1 MCSENLFFGKNA
13 HNFLILTKTC
23 IQHVAVK
30 TEELCIFLSEIC
42 FWVVRIHSMSDI
54 GDLGLIRSHCTCCD
68 L

>member
-13 HNFLILTKTC
+13 HNFNIYKIC